1 MSLEDCDHR
10 SGTVKKNLTHSRQ
23 EFAMSLLFL

>member
-10 SGTVKKNLTHSRQ
+10 SGTAKENLTHSR
-23 EFAMSLLFL
+23 